1 MADLDHLDAIVHRH
15 GSYRQY
21 DDAGCAPERL
31 SVVHYSDEHGDALGA
46 RTPNLLAS
54 KADRADRC
62 RTIMEQVLAPVALGR
77 ARSLA
82 DKLVDEFGSFIA
94 TLAARPSHLARIL
107 HDEQVALDQLRS
119 VGIAFNHCLKA
130 RIAATNVE
138 VSEGDV
144 AEFLKFRIGFA
155 TVEIFYVLY
164 FNISGHL
171 IHDAPIS
178 HGNLTSCEAH
188 GRPIIQA
195 ALDVGAAMV
204 VLAHNHPSGDPTP
217 SRADIAITRRIHD
230 ACRHL
235 DIRVF
240 DHLVICRDRVESFR
254 TRGLL

>member
-1 MADLDHLDAIVHRH
+1 
-15 GSYRQY
+15 
-21 DDAGCAPERL
+21 
-31 SVVHYSDEHGDALGA
+31 
-46 RTPNLLAS
+46 
-54 KADRADRC
+54 
-62 RTIMEQVLAPVALGR
+62 MEQVLAPVALDR
-77 ARSLA
+77 AERLA
-82 DKLVDEFGSFIA
+82 NELVDEFGSFAA
-94 TLAARPSHLARIL
+94 TLAARPAHLARIL
-107 HDEQVALDQLRS
+107 RNEQAALGQLRS
-119 VGIAFNHCLKA
+119 VAIAFDHCLKA
-130 RIAATNVE
+130 RVAAANVE
-138 VSEGDV
+138 VSETDV

-164 FNISGHL
+164 FNVSGHL

-188 GRPIIQA
+188 GRSIVQV

-217 SRADIAITRRIHD
+217 SRADITITRRIYD
-230 ACRHL
+230 ACRQL